1 MNIVKARKYFYFLS
15 LFIII
20 IGLLSFGVKGL
31 NYGIDFTGGTLIEMK
46 FKQAVNIADVRSVL
60 EDVGISRDSRVQ
72 EGEGNVIIMR
82 TKELSQAKSGELL
95 KSMEEKIGS
104 YTLLRNQSVGPTIG
118 KELRYN
124 ALLSVIIAFVLMV
137 VYITIRFEFLSGLA
151 AVAALIHDVLVT
163 VGLVSLLGLEVDG
176 AFIAALLTIVGYSIN
191 NTIIVFDRVRENMGK
206 KKKGESLDEIIHRSI
221 MQTLT
226 RSINTS
232 LTVVFVLAA
241 LILFGGYTI
250 RSFILILLIGVVAG
264 CYSSVLLASPLFY
277 DFRRLRG
284 ASL

>member
-72 EGEGNVIIMR
+72 EGEGNVIIIR

>member
-1 MNIVKARKYFYFLS
+1 MNLVKARKYVYFLS

-20 IGLLSFGVKGL
+20 IGLLSFGIKGL
-31 NYGIDFTGGTLIEMK
+31 NYSIDFTGGTLIEMK
-46 FKQAVNIADVRSVL
+46 FDQAVNIADVRSVL
-60 EDVGISRDSRVQ
+60 ADAGISQDSRVQ
-72 EGEGNVIIMR
+72 EGEGNVIIIR
-82 TKELSQAKSGELL
+82 TKELTQEKSGELL
-95 KSMEEKIGS
+95 KSVEVKIGS

-118 KELRYN
+118 KELRNN
-124 ALLSVIIAFVLMV
+124 ALLSVIIAFVLMI

-151 AVAALIHDVLVT
+151 AITALIHDILVT

-191 NTIIVFDRVRENMGK
+191 NTIIIFDRVRENIGK
-206 KKKGESLDEIIHRSI
+206 KKKGDPLDGIIHRSV
-221 MQTLT
+221 MQTLA

-241 LILFGGYTI
+241 LILIGGYTI
-250 RSFILILLIGVVAG
+250 RSFILILLIGVVSG
-264 CYSSVLLASPLFY
+264 CYSSVLLASPLYY

-284 ASL
+284 DNI

>member
-163 VGLVSLLGLEVDG
+163 VGLVSLLGLDVDG

>member
-72 EGEGNVIIMR
+72 EGEGNVIIIR

-151 AVAALIHDVLVT
+151 AVANLIHDVLVT

-176 AFIAALLTIVGYSIN
+176 AFIAALLTIGGYSIN
-191 NTIIVFDRVRENMGK
+191 NTLIVFDRVRENRGK
-206 KKKGESLDEIIHRSI
+206 KEKGESVDEIIHRSI

>member
-31 NYGIDFTGGTLIEMK
+31 NYSIDFTGGTLIEMN

-60 EDVGISRDSRVQ
+60 EDAGISQDSRVQ
-72 EGEGNVIIMR
+72 EGEGNVIIIR
-82 TKELSQAKSGELL
+82 TKDLSQEKSGELL

-118 KELRYN
+118 KELRNN

-137 VYITIRFEFLSGLA
+137 IYITIRFEFLSGLA
-151 AVAALIHDVLVT
+151 AVAALIHDILVT

-206 KKKGESLDEIIHRSI
+206 KKKGEFLDGIIHRSI

-241 LILFGGYTI
+241 LILIGGYTI
-250 RSFILILLIGVVAG
+250 RSFILILLIGVIAG
-264 CYSSVLLASPLFY
+264 SYSSIFIASPLYY
-277 DFRRLRG
+277 DFRRLQG
-284 ASL
+284 EA